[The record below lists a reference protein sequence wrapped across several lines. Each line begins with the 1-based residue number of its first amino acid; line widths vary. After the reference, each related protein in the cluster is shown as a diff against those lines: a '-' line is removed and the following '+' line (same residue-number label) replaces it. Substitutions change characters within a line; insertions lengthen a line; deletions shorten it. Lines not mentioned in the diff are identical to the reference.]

1 LAGGGAGRAFP
12 PFGKRDPGDEATLFM
27 NSGRRG
33 PETKAFTLIE
43 LLVVIAIIAILAALL
58 LPALTSA
65 KEKAKRTSC
74 INNVRQISLGTSM
87 YAQDN
92 QDWFPP
98 VNLPGHMFNQF
109 SEEHYG
115 RYVWTGTANTR
126 VAPNSFQPSGD
137 SFQNL
142 GYLYPTKLAGDAEV
156 LYCPSYNAKNSLLG
170 EMSYTPL
177 LTSDAGGD
185 VRSSYVWNPW
195 AQNVGGTY
203 FRLYPK
209 VTDFLQVRTLLM
221 EFLVNDTPS
230 ANSTLPPTE
239 VAHDRSRTL
248 TVLYSDFS
256 VKSIKI
262 TPQLWADAFVGPGNN
277 LYFPQ
282 CTNVLVDTEA
292 AH

>member
-1 LAGGGAGRAFP
+1 MCLR
-12 PFGKRDPGDEATLFM
+12 KH
-27 NSGRRG
+27 N
-33 PETKAFTLIE
+33 PENGAFTLIE
-43 LLVVIAIIAILAALL
+43 LLVVIAIIGILASLL
-58 LPALTSA
+58 LPALVAA
-65 KEKAKRTSC
+65 KEKAKRASC
-74 INNVRQISLGTSM
+74 LNNVRQISLGSNM

-92 QDWFPP
+92 RDWFPP
-98 VNLPGHMFNQF
+98 VNLPGHQFNQF

-115 RYVWTGTANTR
+115 RYVWTGNPNTK
-126 VAPNSFQPSGD
+126 VSPDPNQPAGA

-142 GYLYPTKLAGDAEV
+142 GYLYATKFAGNAEI

-170 EMSYTPL
+170 EASYVPL

-195 AQNVGGTY
+195 AHDVNGTS

-221 EFLVNDTPS
+221 EFLVNDTAS
-230 ANSTLPPTE
+230 ASSLLPPAE
-239 VAHDRSRTL
+239 VAHDRSRSL
-248 TVLYSDFS
+248 VVLYSDFS

-262 TPQLWADAFVGPGNN
+262 TPKLWADAFVGMGNN

-282 CTNVLVDTEA
+282 CTNVLIDIEA